1 MKHGQTNASPEVTAQ
16 KQHLGYLK
24 LSPVV
29 QSRIEPAK
37 SRVIEYKILKW
48 FFVSFESVN
57 PPGKCNAF

>member
-1 MKHGQTNASPEVTAQ
+1 MKHSQTNASAEVTVQ

-37 SRVIEYKILKW
+37 ARIIDYKILK
-48 FFVSFESVN
+48 
-57 PPGKCNAF
+57 